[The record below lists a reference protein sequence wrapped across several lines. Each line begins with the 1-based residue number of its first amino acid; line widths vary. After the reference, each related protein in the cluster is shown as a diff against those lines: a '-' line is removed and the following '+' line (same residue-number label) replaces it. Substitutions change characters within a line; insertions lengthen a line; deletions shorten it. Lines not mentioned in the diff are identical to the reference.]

1 MAFIARGRTRE
12 FLSVYGEPLLP
23 RIIKFI
29 VGGLT
34 GRLQMNIQSS
44 EGSFNVYLELLNGLP
59 IICIAIQA
67 SRPIVGID
75 CLDII
80 AKIECANCLVEVLE
94 LGSQEVNVDVDYVKS
109 YYGQNAIISKEQAI
123 TFIERA
129 KRLLEQLEQ
138 KRVTRKTVR
147 ETAARPTPKSEHVR
161 RPPKLEKKPAV
172 QPKPAVVGK
181 QREVREEVERRER
194 KEEKEKQQLRKPVE
208 GRELEV
214 KAKHVG
220 VEREHVEIPIASLI
234 DDISKELLNPLL
246 LVKLLTLMEFISG
259 FTGSTREFLKRI
271 CEISKSIPEAVYI
284 ARIRVGSKIYR
295 IAAANG
301 KIMAAAV
308 EEGNNEVYGKKAL
321 EALLKE
327 KTVVASIARVPI
339 DMLPDKARKAVVEEH
354 STNQQDKSSQELQ
367 DVSGLTHQREEIN
380 E

>member
-80 AKIECANCLVEVLE
+80 VKIECANCLVEVLE

-161 RPPKLEKKPAV
+161 RPPKLEKKPTV

-246 LVKLLTLMEFISG
+246 LVKSLTLMEFISG
-259 FTGSTREFLKRI
+259 FTRSTREFLKRI